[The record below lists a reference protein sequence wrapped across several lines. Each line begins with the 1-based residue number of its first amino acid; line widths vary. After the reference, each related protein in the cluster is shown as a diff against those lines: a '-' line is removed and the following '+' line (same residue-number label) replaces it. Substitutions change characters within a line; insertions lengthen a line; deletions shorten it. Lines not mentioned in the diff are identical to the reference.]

1 MSLSLLPLSVNL
13 NLSGLGGIAL
23 ALLALALASE
33 HFGDMLMYMICLISG
48 VVGLAIVFITKVAL
62 LVREWEKV

>member
-1 MSLSLLPLSVNL
+1 MPLSVNL

-23 ALLALALASE
+23 VLLGLALASKQ
-33 HFGDMLMYMICLISG
+33 FGDGLMYVICLLSG
-48 VVGLAIVFITKVAL
+48 VIALAIVFITKVAL